1 LHTSSFHTLSEAGGF
16 VENDTACQTEAETTR
31 DNPMGRPER
40 PRDTVSRVF
49 ESTYLNFPNLRT

>member
-1 LHTSSFHTLSEAGGF
+1 
-16 VENDTACQTEAETTR
+16 VENDTACQTEAETPR